1 MRNNLQLYLSWAKER
16 IEEMDAA
23 VASLE
28 RQAKNFHDREE
39 ARRLV
44 ADLKQ
49 RRNEFKTLMNK
60 EAKEGEAAL
69 RRAKGQLELEWKN
82 FEAEV
87 NAHVKKAGRQFG
99 FHQSIFQK
107 LAGTQAKNWRVATA
121 NLQLLTRKVVPAR
134 RTGLTV
140 AAKQMKADAAE
151 AQARLKKLGAAGTA
165 SWSAM
170 RTALN
175 TSRKAF
181 DRANQQAIKAV
192 RRAAK

>member
-1 MRNNLQLYLSWAKER
+1 MRNNLKLYLSWAKER

-28 RQAKNFHDREE
+28 RQAKHFHDRQEG
-39 ARRLV
+39 RRLI
-44 ADLKQ
+44 ADLKY
-49 RRNEFKTLMNK
+49 RRNQFKTLMNK
-60 EAKEGEAAL
+60 GAKEGEAGW
-69 RRAKGQLELEWKN
+69 RRARGQLQSEWKK

-87 NAHVKKAGRQFG
+87 NTHVKKTGRQFG
-99 FHQSIFQK
+99 FHQSVFQK
-107 LAGTQAKNWRVATA
+107 LASTQAKSWRAATA

-140 AAKQMKADAAE
+140 AVKQMKADAAD
-151 AQARLKKLGAAGTA
+151 AQARLKKLGAASAT

-181 DRANQQAIKAV
+181 DRANQQAIRAV
-192 RRAAK
+192 GRAVK